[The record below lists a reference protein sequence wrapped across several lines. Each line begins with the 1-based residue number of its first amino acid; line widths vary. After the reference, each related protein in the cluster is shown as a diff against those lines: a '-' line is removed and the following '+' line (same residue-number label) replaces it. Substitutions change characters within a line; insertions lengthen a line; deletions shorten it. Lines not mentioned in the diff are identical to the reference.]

1 MHRASEH
8 TANVLGALVDVLARE
23 LDAAGAAAAAGGGA
37 RAAAL
42 TALAAYASGEAVDAL
57 ADGLGLSHSRTVRI
71 VDALEADGL
80 AARGRAAADGR
91 VVTVTLTEAGRARA
105 AAVLRARRAVLDA
118 EVAALPAAD
127 RAALDRVAAVVL
139 ARRVDGRAAARRT
152 CRLCDPGA
160 CGHPERCP
168 TTRAADAAEPGVSP
182 PGRGVI
188 IGGA

>member
-1 MHRASEH
+1 MHHASGH

-42 TALAAYASGEAVDAL
+42 TALAAYASGEAIDAL

-71 VDALEADGL
+71 VDALVADGL
-80 AARGRAAADGR
+80 VARGRAAADGR
-91 VVTVTLTEAGRARA
+91 IVTVTLTGAGRERA

-127 RAALDRVAAVVL
+127 RAALDRVAATVL

-160 CGHPERCP
+160 CGHPARCP
-168 TTRAADAAEPGVSP
+168 TTRAADAAVAAA
-182 PGRGVI
+182 R
-188 IGGA
+188 